1 MAKTEA
7 EAKPPLLSLQ
17 NAAVRI
23 GDRILLEG
31 TDWDIFPRQ
40 HWAVVGP
47 NGAGKS
53 SLVRALS
60 GDLPIVRGRLIRG
73 NGFKPG
79 ESVGYVSF
87 ELHRHLIEQ
96 EENRDH
102 ARFFSGR
109 LDDLPKV
116 RKLIGL
122 DGADPELGAEMVR
135 LLEIDTLL
143 DRPYRVI
150 STGEMRKALIARAV
164 LKFPRLLILDEP
176 FDGLDVPSRNRL
188 SGAVHRLMREL
199 QVILVAHRP
208 EEILPSISHVIQL
221 EEGRVVRQGRRDAVL
236 KAMTADLPDDRPSPR
251 PTMPMPPIAEE
262 PRKSD
267 SEEALIEMRNTS
279 VRYGETRVI
288 SRLDWTVKRGENWVV
303 LGPNGAGK
311 TTLLSLI
318 TGENVQAYANDIRL
332 FGRPRGSGESIWD
345 IRGHIGLVS
354 SELQIHYRKRLT
366 ALETVLSG
374 FFDSVGLYRHA
385 TPDQHR
391 TAFEQLERLGFS
403 GMADR
408 RFDRLSCGEQRM
420 ILLARAMVKSPE
432 LLILDEPCQGLDRRN
447 RETVLEMIDAVG
459 RSPATQLLYVTHHPG
474 EIPPCMTHQLR
485 FRKKADG
492 NYITENRRIN
502 ASGANS

>member
-7 EAKPPLLSLQ
+7 EAKPLFSLQ

-31 TDWDIFPRQ
+31 TDWDIHPRQ

-53 SLVRALS
+53 TLVRALA
-60 GDLPIVRGRLIRG
+60 GELPIVRGRVIRG
-73 NGFKPG
+73 NGYRPT

-87 ELHRHLIEQ
+87 ELHRHLIER
-96 EENRDH
+96 EETRDH
-102 ARFFSGR
+102 ARFFSGH
-109 LDDLPKV
+109 LDDLPSV
-116 RKLIGL
+116 RELIGV
-122 DGADPELGAEMVR
+122 DAAKPDVAAEMIR
-135 LLEIDTLL
+135 LLEIDSIL

-164 LKFPRLLILDEP
+164 FKSPRLLILDEP

-221 EEGRVVRQGRRDAVL
+221 EDGRVVRKGRRDTVL
-236 KAMTADLPDDRPSPR
+236 KAMTADLPDERPSPR
-251 PTMPMPPIAEE
+251 VPFA
-262 PRKSD
+262 PRIGSQVD
-267 SEEALIEMRNTS
+267 PGRVLIEMRNTS

-288 SRLDWTVKRGENWVV
+288 HRLNWTVKKGENWVV

-318 TGENVQAYANDIRL
+318 TGDNVQAYANDIRL
-332 FGRPRGSGESIWD
+332 FGRARGSGESIWD
-345 IRGHIGLVS
+345 IRSHIGVVS

-385 TPDQHR
+385 TENQRR
-391 TAFEQLERLGFS
+391 TASEQLERLGLED
-403 GMADR
+403 MADR
-408 RFDRLSCGEQRM
+408 RFDRLSYGEQRM

-447 RETVLEMIDAVG
+447 RETVLEMIDSIG
-459 RSPATQLLYVTHHPG
+459 RSPNTQLIYVTHHPG
-474 EIPPCMTHQLR
+474 EVPGCITHQLR
-485 FRKKADG
+485 FRKHPDG
-492 NYITENRRIN
+492 TYAAESRALK
-502 ASGANS
+502 ASGDRP

>member
-7 EAKPPLLSLQ
+7 AAKPLLSLQ

-31 TDWDIFPRQ
+31 TDWNIYPRQ

-53 SLVRALS
+53 TLVRALA
-60 GDLPIVRGRLIRG
+60 GDLPIVRGRMIRG

-87 ELHRHLIEQ
+87 ELHRHLIER

-102 ARFFSGR
+102 ARVFSGR
-109 LDDLPKV
+109 IDDLPKV
-116 RKLIGL
+116 RELIGL
-122 DGADPELGAEMVR
+122 ADADPGLGAEMVR

-164 LKFPRLLILDEP
+164 LKSPRLLILDEP

-236 KAMTADLPDDRPSPR
+236 KAITADLPEDEPSSGP
-251 PTMPMPPIAEE
+251 PMPPIAEKPE
-262 PRKSD
+262 KPDSD
-267 SEEALIEMRNTS
+267 EALIEMRNTS

-288 SRLDWTVKRGENWVV
+288 NRLDWTVKRGENWVV

-318 TGENVQAYANDIRL
+318 TGDNVQAYANDIRL

-366 ALETVLSG
+366 VLETVLSG

-385 TPDQHR
+385 TENQRR
-391 TAFEQLERLGFS
+391 TASEQLARLGLED
-403 GMADR
+403 MADR
-408 RFDRLSCGEQRM
+408 RFDRLSYGEQRM
-420 ILLARAMVKSPE
+420 ILLARAVVKSPE
-432 LLILDEPCQGLDRRN
+432 LLVLDEPCQGLDRRN
-447 RETVLEMIDAVG
+447 RETVLEMIDAIG
-459 RSPATQLLYVTHHPG
+459 RSPNTQLIYVTHHPG
-474 EIPPCMTHQLR
+474 EIPGCITHQLR
-485 FRKKADG
+485 FRKHPDG
-492 NYITENRRIN
+492 SYAAESRALHATGDRP
-502 ASGANS
+502 

>member
-1 MAKTEA
+1 VAKTEA
-7 EAKPPLLSLQ
+7 EAKPLLRLQ

-31 TDWDIFPRQ
+31 TDWDILPRQ

-53 SLVRALS
+53 TLVRALT
-60 GDLPIVRGRLIRG
+60 GDLPIVRGRMIPG
-73 NGFKPG
+73 NGSKPG
-79 ESVGYVSF
+79 KTVGYVSF
-87 ELHRHLIEQ
+87 ELHRHLIER
-96 EENRDH
+96 EETRDH
-102 ARFFSGR
+102 ARFFSGQ
-109 LDDLPKV
+109 LDDLPTV
-116 RKLIGL
+116 RELIEV
-122 DGADPELGAEMVR
+122 DVAEPEVAAEMIR
-135 LLEIDTLL
+135 LLEIDSIL

-164 LKFPRLLILDEP
+164 LKSPRLLILDEP

-221 EEGRVVRQGRRDAVL
+221 EEGRVVRKGRRDPVL
-236 KAMTADLPDDRPSPR
+236 KAMTADFPDERPSPQA
-251 PTMPMPPIAEE
+251 PVAPQKT
-262 PRKSD
+262 RKAD
-267 SEEALIEMRNTS
+267 PGRVPIEMRNTS

-288 SRLDWTVKRGENWVV
+288 NRLNWTVKRGENWVV

-318 TGENVQAYANDIRL
+318 TGDNVQAYANDIRL

-345 IRGHIGLVS
+345 IRSHIGVVS
-354 SELQIHYRKRLT
+354 SEFQIHYRKPLT

-385 TPDQHR
+385 TPDQRR
-391 TAFEQLERLGFS
+391 TASEQLERLGFS
-403 GMADR
+403 DMADR
-408 RFDRLSCGEQRM
+408 RFDRLSYGEQRM

-447 RETVLEMIDAVG
+447 RETVLEMIDAIG
-459 RSPATQLLYVTHHPG
+459 RSPATQLIYVTHHPG
-474 EIPPCMTHQLR
+474 EIPGCITHQLR
-485 FRKKADG
+485 FRKTPDG
-492 NYITENRRIN
+492 TYAAESRAVN
-502 ASGANS
+502 ASGDRP

>member
-7 EAKPPLLSLQ
+7 EAKTLFSLQ
-17 NAAVRI
+17 NAAIRI

-31 TDWDIFPRQ
+31 ADWDIHPRQ

-53 SLVRALS
+53 SLVRALA
-60 GDLPIVRGRLIRG
+60 GDLPIVRGRMVRG
-73 NGFKPG
+73 NGFTPG

-87 ELHRHLIEQ
+87 ELHRHLIER
-96 EENRDH
+96 EESRDH

-116 RKLIGL
+116 RELIGL
-122 DGADPELGAEMVR
+122 DDADPELGSEMVR

-143 DRPYRVI
+143 DRPYRVL

-164 LKFPRLLILDEP
+164 LKTPRLLILDEP

-221 EEGRVVRQGRRDAVL
+221 EEGRVVRQGRRDTVL
-236 KAMTADLPDDRPSPR
+236 KAMAADSPDEGPSSRP
-251 PTMPMPPIAEE
+251 PMTPISEGPE
-262 PRKSD
+262 KSD
-267 SEEALIEMRNTS
+267 SDEALIEMRNIS
-279 VRYGETRVI
+279 VRYGQTRVI
-288 SRLDWTVKRGENWVV
+288 NRLDWTVKRGENWVV
-303 LGPNGAGK
+303 VGPNGAGK
-311 TTLLSLI
+311 TTLLNLI
-318 TGENVQAYANDIRL
+318 TGDNVQAYANDIRL
-332 FGRPRGSGESIWD
+332 FGRLRGSGESIWD
-345 IRGHIGLVS
+345 IRSHIGVVS

-385 TPDQHR
+385 SENQRR
-391 TAFEQLERLGFS
+391 TAFEQLERLGLS

-447 RETVLEMIDAVG
+447 RETVLEMIDAIG
-459 RSPATQLLYVTHHPG
+459 RSPNTQLLYVTHHPG
-474 EIPPCMTHQLR
+474 EIPGCITHQLR
-485 FRKKADG
+485 FRKHPDG
-492 NYITENRRIN
+492 SYAAESRGLRP
-502 ASGANS
+502 SGDRP

>member
-7 EAKPPLLSLQ
+7 AAKPLLSLQ

-31 TDWDIFPRQ
+31 IDWNIHPRQ

-53 SLVRALS
+53 TLVRALA
-60 GDLPIVRGRLIRG
+60 GDLPIVRGRMIRG
-73 NGFKPG
+73 NGFTPG

-87 ELHRHLIEQ
+87 ELHRHLIER

-109 LDDLPKV
+109 IDDLPKV
-116 RKLIGL
+116 RELIGL
-122 DGADPELGAEMVR
+122 ENADPELGAEMVR

-164 LKFPRLLILDEP
+164 LKSPRLLILDEP

-236 KAMTADLPDDRPSPR
+236 NAMTADLSGDGPPSGP
-251 PTMPMPPIAEE
+251 PMPPMAEG
-262 PRKSD
+262 PRKPD

-288 SRLDWTVKRGENWVV
+288 NRLDWTVKRGENWVI

-311 TTLLSLI
+311 TTLLSLV
-318 TGENVQAYANDIRL
+318 TGDNVQAYANDIRL

-385 TPDQHR
+385 AENQRR
-391 TAFEQLERLGFS
+391 TASDQLERLGLED
-403 GMADR
+403 MADR
-408 RFDRLSCGEQRM
+408 RFDRLSYGEQRM

-447 RETVLEMIDAVG
+447 RATVLEMIDAIG
-459 RSPATQLLYVTHHPG
+459 RSPATQLIYVTHHPG
-474 EIPPCMTHQLR
+474 EIPGCITHQLR
-485 FRKKADG
+485 FRKHPDG
-492 NYITENRRIN
+492 AYAAETRALH
-502 ASGANS
+502 ASGDRP